1 MARGESAAWQHLYK
15 TARWRKL
22 REWKLA
28 QDPLCQ
34 WCLEEEIVTPATEV
48 HHSLPH
54 KGDLEKFWTGPF
66 VATCKPCHSSR
77 GQIEDRGGKVI
88 RYGAD
93 GYPL

>member
-1 MARGESAAWQHLYK
+1 MTE
-15 TARWRKL
+15 
-22 REWKLA
+22 
-28 QDPLCQ
+28 
-34 WCLEEEIVTPATEV
+34 ATEV
-48 HHSLPH
+48 HHSIPH